1 MNERD
6 KNVLFKIKKEIGLLL
21 ELTVGHDLR
30 SFLGSELVMRAVCLT
45 LINIGEL
52 VKLLTEEIKHQNS
65 AIPWRAIAGLRD
77 VTAHGYYTLRMED
90 VWETITKEI
99 PLFLTQI
106 EEILKQYD
114 SIEDGGRKSNPNLLQ

>member
-6 KNVLFKIKKEIGLLL
+6 KNILLKIKSEAELLL
-21 ELTVGHDLR
+21 ELTGEHNLQ
-30 SFLGSELVMRAVCLT
+30 SFLDSEVLMRAVCMT

-52 VKLLTEEIKHQNS
+52 VKLLTDEIKLQNP
-65 AIPWRAIAGLRD
+65 AIPWRSISGLRD

-90 VWETITKEI
+90 IWETVTKDV

-106 EEILKQYD
+106 GAILHARTETD
-114 SIEDGGRKSNPNLLQ
+114 AGVAD